1 MAYNTSFPMVPQN
14 GIPFHL
20 AEMILLGESG
30 GEKKSRL
37 SAEQCPA
44 AVQRHRMRETLEEG
58 CFPAPGAQ
66 RQANGA
72 TLVPAAE
79 GTKQGRARESSERGR
94 SGPRP
99 PLCPGSREG
108 IESLVLHPV
117 PLAYQ
122 PKMC

>member
-44 AVQRHRMRETLEEG
+44 AVQRHRMRGNTG
-58 CFPAPGAQ
+58 RGMFPCP
-66 RQANGA
+66 R
-72 TLVPAAE
+72 
-79 GTKQGRARESSERGR
+79 GTKASKRGHSGSCSRRHEAGES
-94 SGPRP
+94 
-99 PLCPGSREG
+99 
-108 IESLVLHPV
+108 
-117 PLAYQ
+117 
-122 PKMC
+122 